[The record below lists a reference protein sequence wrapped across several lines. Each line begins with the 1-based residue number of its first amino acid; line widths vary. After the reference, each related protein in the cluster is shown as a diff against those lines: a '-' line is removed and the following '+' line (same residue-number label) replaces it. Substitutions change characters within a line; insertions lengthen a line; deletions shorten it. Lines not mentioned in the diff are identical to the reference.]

1 MSSGTIV
8 EKSSEIASPSRS
20 FAPSRSDPSLR
31 VWPAV
36 VAVLIFWAF
45 LFATR
50 LFEMSMFARFMSR
63 LGAYAVLL
71 LFSLGWWLSRRS
83 VSWRDRLLAMA
94 VSGNLR
100 GVAVA
105 TVEAGGFV
113 GMEWVGEPADRHL
126 LAVGVADLQYA
137 IFASRYERSTVAD
150 QPDAGDE
157 PA

>member
-1 MSSGTIV
+1 MGQV
-8 EKSSEIASPSRS
+8 VGL
-20 FAPSRSDPSLR
+20 DGG
-31 VWPAV
+31 VV
-36 VAVLIFWAF
+36 VADG
-45 LFATR
+45 
-50 LFEMSMFARFMSR
+50 EP
-63 LGAYAVLL
+63 
-71 LFSLGWWLSRRS
+71 
-83 VSWRDRLLAMA
+83 VSGVVVMMRRLLAMA